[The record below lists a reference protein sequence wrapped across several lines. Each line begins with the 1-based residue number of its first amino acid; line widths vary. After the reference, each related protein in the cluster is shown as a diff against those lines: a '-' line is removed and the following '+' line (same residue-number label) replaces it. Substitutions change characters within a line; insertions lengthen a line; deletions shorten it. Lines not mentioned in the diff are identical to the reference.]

1 MERSFTRMKSYK
13 HYIKKETKGQ
23 IIFIIFLLIAIAAGL
38 IWNAIELDRNTL
50 KPDAVYPM
58 ANASISWEQT
68 FASGS
73 WNE

>member
-1 MERSFTRMKSYK
+1 MKSHK

-50 KPDAVYPM
+50 RPDAEYPI

-68 FASGS
+68 HHPGPWGGEESGQ
-73 WNE
+73 

>member
-1 MERSFTRMKSYK
+1 MKSYK

-38 IWNAIELDRNTL
+38 IWNAIEESNQPPAWQTS
-50 KPDAVYPM
+50 YPM
-58 ANASISWEQT
+58 ANANISWEQT
-68 FASGS
+68 FHGGA